1 MNQRA
6 RQLLRRFAATAP
18 GRAARRV
25 ARDARAAV
33 GRASQRVAPPDTGTL
48 DPVLG
53 DLARAALAGAG
64 PATLTA
70 IGLRLRSPD
79 VAAVLD
85 EVGKTR
91 GRPRWRAGA
100 AMVTAGL
107 GGPEDR
113 ARALALLRDLC
124 DTHGPEVLDDRQQ
137 LVLAQLL
144 FLARADRELT
154 EVLPRLSRIDPA
166 DAALLRTD
174 LLNPARAGDLAD
186 PDAWAERFA
195 DPWEGSGLLRP
206 RVQPAAD
213 GHLFD
218 TLHIAHAGAGADV
231 VADGPLVTVIVPAF
245 RPDAGLLTAVR
256 SLCAQ
261 TWSRLEILLVDD
273 ASGPDHA
280 PLLHEAAALDPRV
293 RLLRRET
300 NGGSYLCR
308 NLALTEARGELVTFH
323 DADDWA
329 HPQRIERQ
337 VAALLADPDH
347 PANHSLAMRAHDDL
361 TRQWLGYSAVRTNA
375 SSLLAR
381 TAVLREVGGF
391 DEVRKSGDSELAARL
406 EALTGRRLPV
416 VPEIL
421 AVTRLRTTSLSRGD
435 FSMGW
440 ARAARIAYQGGY
452 RHWHTSLAGA
462 GTGGGP
468 QTTAPVYTDGSGA
481 RRRRFAAP
489 RSYAPTPP
497 AEPPRFD
504 YLLVADLCTDE
515 TARTVVPLARVLAG
529 QGLTVAVLH
538 QEDPFQL
545 RRRRVH
551 SHPDVQALVDTGT
564 VVQVHPE
571 EQTRADLVAV
581 LTPRSLL
588 LERDRPVDLEA
599 GLLWA
604 VAPPEPEA
612 LDRLRR
618 NLAAWAE
625 APVVVG
631 DPAADG
637 HGPAWG
643 LLHRLLAGMGTWG
656 T

>member
-1 MNQRA
+1 HPQRGRRHRGDPGGRRADAVGRGDRPQPVDLPGGPLPAGHRRGARLPPGVPHHRHLRADAPGAPLARPRRHRRGRRPAPPRGALVNQRA
-6 RQLLRRFAATAP
+6 RQLLRRFAATPP

-33 GRASQRVAPPDTGTL
+33 VRASQRVAPPDTGTL

-218 TLHIAHAGAGADV
+218 TLHVAHAGAGADV
-231 VADGPLVTVIVPAF
+231 VADGPLVTVVVPAF

-308 NLALTEARGELVTFH
+308 
-323 DADDWA
+323 
-329 HPQRIERQ
+329 
-337 VAALLADPDH
+337 
-347 PANHSLAMRAHDDL
+347 
-361 TRQWLGYSAVRTNA
+361 
-375 SSLLAR
+375 
-381 TAVLREVGGF
+381 
-391 DEVRKSGDSELAARL
+391 
-406 EALTGRRLPV
+406 
-416 VPEIL
+416 
-421 AVTRLRTTSLSRGD
+421 
-435 FSMGW
+435 
-440 ARAARIAYQGGY
+440 
-452 RHWHTSLAGA
+452 
-462 GTGGGP
+462 
-468 QTTAPVYTDGSGA
+468 
-481 RRRRFAAP
+481 
-489 RSYAPTPP
+489 
-497 AEPPRFD
+497 
-504 YLLVADLCTDE
+504 
-515 TARTVVPLARVLAG
+515 
-529 QGLTVAVLH
+529 
-538 QEDPFQL
+538 
-545 RRRRVH
+545 
-551 SHPDVQALVDTGT
+551 
-564 VVQVHPE
+564 
-571 EQTRADLVAV
+571 
-581 LTPRSLL
+581 
-588 LERDRPVDLEA
+588 
-599 GLLWA
+599 
-604 VAPPEPEA
+604 
-612 LDRLRR
+612 
-618 NLAAWAE
+618 
-625 APVVVG
+625 
-631 DPAADG
+631 
-637 HGPAWG
+637 
-643 LLHRLLAGMGTWG
+643 
-656 T
+656 